1 MTFENR
7 LKFFILHVQK
17 IGFFTTVSYFVQRLL
32 KRKSELIELHL
43 EGLSHS
49 VYLRNKTYDTN
60 IFYQIFIQEDL
71 FLNNEEDISMII
83 DCGANIGLAT
93 LYFQRAFHH
102 AKIIAIEPENENYN
116 LLLKNTENYSN
127 VSALRLGVF
136 DKDCDL
142 SVIDIGEGEASYR
155 LMHKA
160 AKGKVIQTIVC
171 RSIDSLM
178 EELSIDKIDILKMD
192 IEGSEKECLLAPKM
206 EWLEK
211 TKYLLMEIHENIHPG
226 LTQQVYNKIGSLGT
240 SFVTSKAGEY
250 TVIKNTSADFL

>member
-1 MTFENR
+1 
-7 LKFFILHVQK
+7 
-17 IGFFTTVSYFVQRLL
+17 LL
-32 KRKSELIELHL
+32 KQKSELIELHL
-43 EGLSHS
+43 KGLSHS

-71 FLNNEEDISMII
+71 FLKKEEGISIII

-93 LYFQRAFHH
+93 LYFLRAFHT
-102 AKIIAIEPENENYN
+102 AKIIAIEPENDNYN

-127 VSALRLGVF
+127 VSALRIGLF
-136 DKDCDL
+136 DEDCDL

-155 LMHKA
+155 LMHKP

-178 EELSIDKIDILKMD
+178 EELGIDKIDILKMD